1 MVMEGYK
8 YELLSTV
15 KASNHINEVMNS
27 VKEIVVFELTFSI
40 SKIFSFILLYQTEN
54 KTINV
59 PELWTY
65 FFWVSSLAYPNLLG
79 KKCYVVVVVAAAA
92 RTLKPII
99 FKQKMTQILDLIISQ
114 FTAAWRLADF

>member
-1 MVMEGYK
+1 LQFQQDNHKEHMVMEGYK

-59 PELWTY
+59 PEL
-65 FFWVSSLAYPNLLG
+65 
-79 KKCYVVVVVAAAA
+79 
-92 RTLKPII
+92 
-99 FKQKMTQILDLIISQ
+99 
-114 FTAAWRLADF
+114 

>member
-1 MVMEGYK
+1 MQFQQDNHKEHMVMEGYK

-54 KTINV
+54 KTIQHCLWQSKFNSPINV
-59 PELWTY
+59 
-65 FFWVSSLAYPNLLG
+65 SI
-79 KKCYVVVVVAAAA
+79 
-92 RTLKPII
+92 LKV
-99 FKQKMTQILDLIISQ
+99 
-114 FTAAWRLADF
+114 